1 MAAAIVS
8 DSQNRRRDE
17 ENNLGP
23 AALLSSITG
32 AASTMVAG
40 SRFMSKKAGSSK
52 NLASIATLESS
63 HTVKSKVAQF
73 P

>member
-1 MAAAIVS
+1 MAAVIAC

-17 ENNLGP
+17 ESNLGP
-23 AALLSSITG
+23 AALLSNITG

-40 SRFMSKKAGSSK
+40 SRFMSRKSGSSK
-52 NLASIATLESS
+52 NLASIATLKSS
-63 HTVKSKVAQF
+63 HTVKRKVAQS